1 MLSQTEFET
10 AITRAIDVLNVS
22 IEEPFT
28 KCRTK
33 TGCGAW
39 AYSIGIGLSNI
50 DLLHVRDM
58 IHPSIQK
65 AAGFTTQAF
74 EIIGDVDSKD
84 YGKAYILVR
93 HIHLKT

>member
-10 AITRAIDVLNVS
+10 AITDAVEALGAS
-22 IEEPFT
+22 IEEPFVRS
-28 KCRTK
+28 RTK
-33 TGCGAW
+33 SGCGAW
-39 AYSIGIGLSNI
+39 AYSIGLGLSNI

-58 IHPSIQK
+58 IQPSIQK
-65 AAGFTTQAF
+65 AAGFTTQALD
-74 EIIGDVDSKD
+74 IIGDVDSKD